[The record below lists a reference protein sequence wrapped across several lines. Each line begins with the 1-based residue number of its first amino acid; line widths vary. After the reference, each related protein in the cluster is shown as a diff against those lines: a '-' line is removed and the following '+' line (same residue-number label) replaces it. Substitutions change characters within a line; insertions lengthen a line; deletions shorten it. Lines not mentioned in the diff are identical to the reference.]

1 MRILIE
7 KLQRLKRLE
16 EISNH
21 AEADYEREPE
31 NAEYEEIF
39 DRAYRNEFEA
49 FVSLAKYIVF
59 ITNNEIDFNTA
70 KKMIQTKRKELISL
84 LSI

>member
-1 MRILIE
+1 MNILIE
-7 KLQRLKRLE
+7 KLQRLERLE
-16 EISNH
+16 EIANH

-31 NAEYEEIF
+31 NAEYEETF
-39 DRAYRNEFEA
+39 DRAYKNEFEA
-49 FVSLAKYIVF
+49 YISLAKYIVF

-70 KKMIQTKRKELISL
+70 KKMIQTKRKELFSL

>member
-1 MRILIE
+1 MNILFE
-7 KLQRLKRLE
+7 KLQQLERLE
-16 EISNH
+16 EIASH

-31 NAEYEEIF
+31 NTEYEETF
-39 DRAYRNEFEA
+39 DRAYRNEFE
-49 FVSLAKYIVF
+49 VYISLAKYIVF

-70 KKMIQTKRKELISL
+70 KKMIQTKRKELFSL

>member
-1 MRILIE
+1 MNILIE
-7 KLQRLKRLE
+7 KLQRLERLE
-16 EISNH
+16 EIANH
-21 AEADYEREPE
+21 AEADYEREPG
-31 NAEYEEIF
+31 NTEYEETF
-39 DRAYRNEFEA
+39 DRAYKNEFEA